1 MWHVVV
7 PLKGSPDAK
16 SRLALPQA
24 VRLGL
29 VRAMAAD
36 TVAALA
42 ATPDV
47 LKISILGRTPDLGLS
62 DSAAADADVVVQ
74 PRGMSSLS
82 QALVW
87 FSAEQADPS
96 VPLAVVVADLPA
108 LRPQSMAQV
117 LQLALRHRQATVD
130 DVDERGTTVLT
141 ARDPVDLQPHFGDRS
156 AAAHRR
162 TGAVLLSA
170 GVDVRSDVDTIEGLR
185 RGQRLGLGPHTSALL
200 AETQHDALD

>member
-200 AETQHDALD
+200 AETQHDALN